1 MSHYTMLSIYGQ
13 CTRQLKIE
21 RASWFFFSRRIEW
34 RPKKIVFIRR
44 ILENTISL
52 GKKKPQEFVW
62 KFIEKHM
69 KIHETK
75 IRRPATKEDKYV
87 SSWSR
92 SHSPIDSCSLFI
104 RNKNINHKQ
113 LATNAGYAAIHYS
126 NSGVGIRHDW
136 ATEGIVFLHCSY
148 FCNCTKNPNSQ

>member
-1 MSHYTMLSIYGQ
+1 MVSVRVNSKLEEPAEILFAKDRMAPEGDRFHSQ
-13 CTRQLKIE
+13 NTRKCN
-21 RASWFFFSRRIEW
+21 
-34 RPKKIVFIRR
+34 FI
-44 ILENTISL
+44 
-52 GKKKPQEFVW
+52 GKKKKPQEFVW
-62 KFIEKHM
+62 KCIEKHM

-113 LATNAGYAAIHYS
+113 LATNTGYAAIHYS
-126 NSGVGIRHDW
+126 NPGVGIGHDW